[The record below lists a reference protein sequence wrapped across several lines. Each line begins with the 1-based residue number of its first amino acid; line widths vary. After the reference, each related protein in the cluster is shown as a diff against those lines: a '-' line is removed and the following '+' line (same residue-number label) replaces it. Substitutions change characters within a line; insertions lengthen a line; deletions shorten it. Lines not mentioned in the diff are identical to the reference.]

1 MLVNPLDCAEFSPI
15 VLVCRCTSPPAVEM
29 CLQIVIHLKSWFC
42 LDVVE
47 SLVIHPAHSRNIPI
61 LDGLVVALVAANALN
76 STNCSS
82 SLNCMLSGIFGQKF
96 LTVAIISCGSSNE
109 YVIFDPVVCPI
120 SYLV

>member
-1 MLVNPLDCAEFSPI
+1 
-15 VLVCRCTSPPAVEM
+15 M

-109 YVIFDPVVCPI
+109 YIISDPVVGPV